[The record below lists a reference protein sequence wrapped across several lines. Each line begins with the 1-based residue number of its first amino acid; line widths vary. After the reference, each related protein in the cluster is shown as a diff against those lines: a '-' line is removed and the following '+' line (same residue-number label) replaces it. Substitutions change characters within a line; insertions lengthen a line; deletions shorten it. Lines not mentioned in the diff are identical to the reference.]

1 MRGHRLVK
9 QLSMTGAAVFA
20 SVALGVLGAPPA
32 AADSSDCQPNWFCM
46 WENSSYGGRLLTSPA
61 QNVSNI
67 GLRHNDLMT
76 SYWNR
81 TDQWITVYDDSGYR
95 GCLFAIPPG
104 GSDNAVDPHLNDRVT
119 SFAVGKWC

>member
-1 MRGHRLVK
+1 MRGRHLVK
-9 QLSMTGAAVFA
+9 RLSATGAAALAAVA
-20 SVALGVLGAPPA
+20 IGALGAQPA
-32 AADSSDCQPNWFCM
+32 AADSSECRPDWFCL
-46 WENSSYGGRLLTSPA
+46 WQDSSYQGRMLSSPA

-67 GLRHNDLMT
+67 GDYMNDRTT

-81 TDQWITVYDDSGYR
+81 TDQWITVYYDSGYR

-119 SFAVGKWC
+119 SFAVGQWC